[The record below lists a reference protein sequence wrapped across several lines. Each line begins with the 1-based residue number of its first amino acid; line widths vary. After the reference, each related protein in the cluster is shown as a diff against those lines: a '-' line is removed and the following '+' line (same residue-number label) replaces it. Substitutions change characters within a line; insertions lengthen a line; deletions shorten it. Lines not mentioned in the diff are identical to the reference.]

1 LASSE
6 AGTAPGNDNA
16 AGVVHPQSSSERR
29 ASRDRARGYSIN
41 IKQVVLAFVIEF
53 TIIGLILT
61 SQCLIA
67 FEQGPHAFEALLF
80 PIALEMVE
88 LARVPLAIAVRT
100 QPSWSVKVAAAV
112 GVLSAVVV
120 TSFSLSTIAYRTFDP
135 RLSQANDSHNDWL
148 SLNTQRVSLVTQRA
162 NAEADERIKERDGIN
177 ELIKTVM
184 GQISTQPGQSC
195 TTISVPN
202 PTPGAPPGSKQ
213 VCRDNPALKPLQ
225 TELAAL
231 NGKLKETETGLR
243 VSQVKADQTRQQIT
257 DFDDKLGKAEAAY
270 RNTINNSQLHSY
282 TAMLFRKDPRDV
294 SDAEVKTLEWY
305 LVIIPSIAAAFASTL
320 IAITAVRR
328 VKSSNS
334 MTSIPDDAANYLF
347 GPLLAAIKAEAR
359 ATVLDAMGHQ
369 GPSRAM
375 SPAE

>member
-1 LASSE
+1 MTLSLIDALASSE

-16 AGVVHPQSSSERR
+16 AGAVHPQSSSERR

-80 PIALEMVE
+80 PIALAMVE

-162 NAEADERIKERDGIN
+162 NAEADVEQRIKERDGIN

-184 GQISTQPGQSC
+184 GQISTQPGQKLHDN
-195 TTISVPN
+195 IS
-202 PTPGAPPGSKQ
+202 A
-213 VCRDNPALKPLQ
+213 
-225 TELAAL
+225 
-231 NGKLKETETGLR
+231 
-243 VSQVKADQTRQQIT
+243 
-257 DFDDKLGKAEAAY
+257 
-270 RNTINNSQLHSY
+270 
-282 TAMLFRKDPRDV
+282 
-294 SDAEVKTLEWY
+294 
-305 LVIIPSIAAAFASTL
+305 
-320 IAITAVRR
+320 
-328 VKSSNS
+328 
-334 MTSIPDDAANYLF
+334 
-347 GPLLAAIKAEAR
+347 
-359 ATVLDAMGHQ
+359 
-369 GPSRAM
+369 
-375 SPAE
+375 